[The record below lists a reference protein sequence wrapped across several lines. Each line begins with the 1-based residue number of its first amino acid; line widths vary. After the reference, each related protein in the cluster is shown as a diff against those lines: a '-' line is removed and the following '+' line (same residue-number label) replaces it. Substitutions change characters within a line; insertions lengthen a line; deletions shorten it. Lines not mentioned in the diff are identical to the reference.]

1 MAFNGTGSNV
11 TSLNASNISS
21 GTLAVANG
29 GTGVTSAGTSG
40 NVLTS
45 DGSAWVSQA
54 ISAGGDYVM
63 NVYTAPGTWT
73 KPAGLKALKVT
84 VVGGGG
90 AGKGGS
96 GVGGGGGGTSIEY
109 YDAPAIPGPQ
119 PYTVGSGGAAVT
131 SNNNGNPGGTSS
143 FGGPVA
149 FLSATGGSGGSP
161 GAGGLGSNG
170 NANFY
175 GDYGTPSIGGGSFMG
190 GLRNYT
196 GPEGNNGNTYGGGGT
211 SNPPGNPTQ
220 GGAGVAGV
228 IIVEE
233 FY

>member
-1 MAFNGTGSNV
+1 MA
-11 TSLNASNISS
+11 TSINSS
-21 GTLAVANG
+21 GITFPD
-29 GTGVTSAGTSG
+29 GTTQTTAG
-40 NVLTS
+40 
-45 DGSAWVSQA
+45 
-54 ISAGGDYVM
+54 AGGDYVM
-63 NVYTAPGTWT
+63 NVYTTPGTWT

-84 VVGGGG
+84 VIGGGG
-90 AGKGGS
+90 SGKGGS
-96 GVGGGGGGTSIEY
+96 GIGGGGGGTSIEY

-119 PYTVGSGGAAVT
+119 PYTVGTGGTAVT
-131 SNNNGNPGGTSS
+131 GNANGNAGGTSS

-161 GAGGLGSNG
+161 GAGGLGANG

-175 GDYGTPSIGGGSFMG
+175 GDYGTPSTGGGTFMG
-190 GLRNYT
+190 GARTFT
-196 GPEGNNGNTYGGGGT
+196 GPEGNAGSAYGGGGT
-211 SNPPGNPTQ
+211 SMPPGNPTQ